1 MDFITFKDIY
11 LLKGVSLTS
20 LEEKE
25 MESAI
30 ITISP
35 PQEVSLENI
44 EVINEKKVDE
54 E

>member
-1 MDFITFKDIY
+1 
-11 LLKGVSLTS
+11 
-20 LEEKE
+20 
-25 MESAI
+25 METAI

-35 PQEVSLENI
+35 PQEEEIEETEEVSPDNI